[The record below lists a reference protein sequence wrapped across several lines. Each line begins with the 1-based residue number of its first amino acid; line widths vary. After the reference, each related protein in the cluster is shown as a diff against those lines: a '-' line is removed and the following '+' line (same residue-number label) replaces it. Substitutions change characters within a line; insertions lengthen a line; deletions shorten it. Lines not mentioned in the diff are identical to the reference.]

1 MLVTKQTGQPYIRL
15 ARSFVQQRERRGS
28 TRNVEYQPA
37 LRTSLDQFPLVNP
50 IDLGLLEVEGDS
62 CSIE

>member
-1 MLVTKQTGQPYIRL
+1 MDSDKDFRIELTECHV
-15 ARSFVQQRERRGS
+15 RERRGS

-37 LRTSLDQFPLVNP
+37 RRTSLDQFPLVNP
-50 IDLGLLEVEGDS
+50 IDLRLLEVEGDS